1 MTLMIVFIFTIIK
14 RSNQMDDSFDP
25 ESKCLEVAE
34 KIIGCL
40 NEGAILKRFQE
51 IKRNI
56 IAQSQ
61 SMPDIQSHLKAVVL
75 ENREISKKLEE
86 LKSKIDSN
94 TNLSDYSLSILND
107 YIAKTCPNPRPPE
120 TSIDEAI
127 SDLMDILDAREKASS
142 VKRKQFTDE
151 NAALRDKISKIE
163 AVTNEEIKRL
173 RQRMLENDHKSRQNQ
188 KQLQTQISRIRA
200 KVEQQSI
207 KLDDLIEENQEI
219 EKSMHE
225 KKNIAESLMTKLQEA
240 ERRHGIDQKQLENL
254 HFQLQRAEN
263 LVKAKEREIQAK
275 RATQR
280 FGIGDANEADLE
292 TIRNLEE
299 EIASLYQENQE
310 LSLELKKKKLMP
322 GGILFSDSNML

>member
-1 MTLMIVFIFTIIK
+1 
-14 RSNQMDDSFDP
+14 MDDSFDP

-40 NEGAILKRFQE
+40 NEGEILKRFQE

-61 SMPDIQSHLKAVVL
+61 SIPDIKAHLKAVVL

-86 LKSKIDSN
+86 LKSKNRSN
-94 TNLSDYSLSILND
+94 SNLSDYCLSVLNE
-107 YIAKTCPNPRPPE
+107 YITKTCPNPRPLE
-120 TSIDEAI
+120 TNIDDAI
-127 SDLMDILDAREKASS
+127 SYLMDILDAREKASS

-151 NAALRDKISKIE
+151 NASLRDKISKIE

-173 RQRMLENDHKSRQNQ
+173 RQKMLENDHRSRQNQ
-188 KQLQTQISRIRA
+188 KQLQTQIAKIRA

-207 KLDDLIEENQEI
+207 KLDDLNEENQEI
-219 EKSMHE
+219 EKSMQE
-225 KKNIAESLMTKLQEA
+225 KKNIAESLLNRLQEA
-240 ERRHGIDQKQLENL
+240 ERRRTIDQKQLENL
-254 HFQLQRAEN
+254 HFQLERAEN
-263 LVKAKEREIQAK
+263 LVKTKEIEIQSK

-299 EIASLYQENQE
+299 EISNLYQQNQE
-310 LSLELKKKKLMP
+310 LSLELKKKKLLP
-322 GGILFSDSNML
+322 GGIFFADQSGL

>member
-1 MTLMIVFIFTIIK
+1 
-14 RSNQMDDSFDP
+14 MDDSFDP

-40 NEGAILKRFQE
+40 NEGEILKRFQE

-61 SMPDIQSHLKAVVL
+61 SIPDIQSHLKAVVL

-86 LKSKIDSN
+86 LKSKIESN
-94 TNLSDYSLSILND
+94 SNLSDYCLSVLNEF
-107 YIAKTCPNPRPPE
+107 ISTTCPNPRPPD
-120 TSIDEAI
+120 TNIDEAI
-127 SDLMDILDAREKASS
+127 SNLLDILDAREKASS
-142 VKRKQFTDE
+142 LKRKQFTDE
-151 NAALRDKISKIE
+151 NASLRDKISKIE

-173 RQRMLENDHKSRQNQ
+173 RQRMLENDHRSRQNQ
-188 KQLQTQISRIRA
+188 KQMQSQIAKIRA

-219 EKSMHE
+219 EKSMEE
-225 KKNIAESLMTKLQEA
+225 KKNIAESLLSRLQEA
-240 ERRHGIDQKQLENL
+240 ERKHEIDQKQLENL
-254 HFQLQRAEN
+254 HFQLERAEN

-292 TIRNLEE
+292 TIRSLED
-299 EIASLYQENQE
+299 EISSLYQENQE
-310 LSLELKKKKLMP
+310 LSLELKKKKLLP
-322 GGILFSDSNML
+322 GGIFFSDQSGL